1 MSRRIAIYLPSL
13 EGGGAERVMLYL
25 AKGFAQRGLC
35 VDMVLVEAKGPYLDQ
50 LPDGV
55 RLIDL
60 KARRT
65 LTSLLP
71 LLRYLR
77 RECPNA
83 LVSTLPHAN
92 AIALIVKKLFAE
104 QLRVVARQESIF
116 QMEYAN
122 AGFKYRMTLK
132 LERLLLP
139 FADAVV
145 AVSNGAADDLKHG
158 APNIS
163 HLVQVIHN
171 PVVWPDHAERAGRP
185 VEHPWFGDPDLPV
198 ILSAGRLVAI
208 KDHATLLRAFAE
220 LAKSRPARLVLLGEG
235 PERRNLI
242 ALARHLEI
250 AHAVDFPGFEINPFA
265 FMAKASAFVLSS
277 VYEGLPTVLIEAMAS
292 GTPVISTDCPSGP
305 REILKGGK
313 WGHLV
318 PVGDSRALAKAMRD
332 TLDNPIAPDLL
343 IARADAYSAKAS
355 IDQHLKVITTC

>member
-1 MSRRIAIYLPSL
+1 
-13 EGGGAERVMLYL
+13 MLYL
-25 AKGFAQRGLC
+25 AKGFVQRGLC
-35 VDMVLVEAKGPYLDQ
+35 VDMVLVQAKGPYLDQ

-65 LTSLLP
+65 LTSFLP

-77 RECPNA
+77 RECPDA

-92 AIALIVKKLFAE
+92 AIALIAKKLFAE
-104 QLRVVARQESIF
+104 QLRVMARQESIF

-132 LERLLLP
+132 LERRLLP
-139 FADAVV
+139 FADAIV
-145 AVSNGAADDLKHG
+145 AVSDGAAGDLKRG

-171 PVVWPDHAERAGRP
+171 PVVWPDLAERAARP

-198 ILSAGRLVAI
+198 ILSAGRLATE
-208 KDHATLLRAFAE
+208 KNHATLLMAFAE
-220 LAKSRPARLVLLGEG
+220 LVKSRPARLVVLGEG

-242 ALARHLEI
+242 ALARNLEI
-250 AHAVDFPGFEINPFA
+250 AHAVDFPGFQINPFA

-277 VYEGLPTVLIEAMAS
+277 VYEGLALVLIEAMAC
-292 GTPVISTDCPSGP
+292 GTPVVSTDCPSGP
-305 REILKGGK
+305 REILEGGK
-313 WGHLV
+313 WGPLV
-318 PVGDSRALAKAMRD
+318 PVGDSHALAKAMRE
-332 TLDNPIAPDLL
+332 TLDDPIAPGRL
-343 IARADAYSAKAS
+343 ISRAQAYSAEAS
-355 IDQHLKVITTC
+355 IDQHLKVITPC

>member
-1 MSRRIAIYLPSL
+1 MRD
-13 EGGGAERVMLYL
+13 L

-35 VDMVLVEAKGPYLDQ
+35 VDMVLVQAKGPYLDQ

-65 LTSLLP
+65 LTSFLP

-77 RECPNA
+77 RECPDA

-92 AIALIVKKLFAE
+92 AIALIAKKLFAE
-104 QLRVVARQESIF
+104 QLRVVARREINF

-122 AGFKYRMTLK
+122 ADFKYRLTLQ

-145 AVSNGAADDLKHG
+145 AVSDGVADDLKRG

-163 HLVQVIHN
+163 HLVQVIYN
-171 PVVWPDHAERAGRP
+171 PVVWPDHAERAGQP
-185 VEHPWFGDPDLPV
+185 VEHPWFGDPAMPV
-198 ILSAGRLVAI
+198 ILAAGRLAAQ
-208 KDHATLLRAFAE
+208 KGYPTLLMAFAE
-220 LAKSRPARLVLLGEG
+220 LVKSRPCRLVVLGEG
-235 PERRNLI
+235 PERQDLI
-242 ALARHLEI
+242 ALARNLEI
-250 AHAVDFPGFEINPFA
+250 AHAVDFPGFQINPFA

-277 VYEGLPTVLIEAMAS
+277 VYEGLPTVLIEAMAC
-292 GTPVISTDCPSGP
+292 GTPAISTDCPSGP

-318 PVGDSRALAKAMRD
+318 PVGDSRALARAMRD

-355 IDQHLKVITTC
+355 IDQHLSVIIPC